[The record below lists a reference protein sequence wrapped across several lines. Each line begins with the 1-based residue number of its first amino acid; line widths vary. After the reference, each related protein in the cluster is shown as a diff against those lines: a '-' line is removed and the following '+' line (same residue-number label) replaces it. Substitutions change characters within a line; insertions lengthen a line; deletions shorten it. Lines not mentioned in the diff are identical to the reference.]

1 MAIATVA
8 TIPLLVGPKVV
19 GAERCVRFET
29 GEVAVSRRTFDQ
41 ILLRY
46 E

>member
-1 MAIATVA
+1 MVIATVA
-8 TIPLLVGPKVV
+8 TIPLLVGAKVV

-29 GEVAVSRRTFDQ
+29 AEVAISRRMFAQ